1 MQITRTPRLDLNPS
15 SAERWTT
22 CTASPQFI
30 LENYDKLPPSGTRF
44 SEEGTTAHAVAAALL
59 LGQPEPKDTPTP
71 IDGAMRLHG
80 WNYAEYV
87 QNLQQP
93 QSMLLVE
100 QKLELWY
107 MAGRHAIVDAAVLNP
122 LNLHIVD
129 YKYGEGVAVSPEG
142 NLQAVI
148 YAYSAGKGHNLAD
161 DFPVFIHIYQPR
173 GRNAADG
180 AAHVW
185 ETTWKDIKGLAIWQ
199 VQQAAEYI
207 LGRPDPRVPLVFQ
220 PSDKACQWCPAK
232 GFCEARASTLLDGI
246 TAIEDAKP
254 ELPTLQALTEHQRI
268 LVERHGDEIIK
279 WVKDVQAYNLEQM
292 SAGNP
297 LPGFK
302 LVMSRGGNRYWT
314 DPKKAS
320 ELLLSETHLRREEV
334 IEEKVIGP
342 AGAEK
347 LLGKRKFSAGL
358 MNLIGRPEGRP
369 EIAEEGDKREAVG
382 ANALADF
389 TPVNDDEAR

>member
-1 MQITRTPRLDLNPS
+1 MQSRPPRLDLNPS

-30 LENYDKLPPSGTRF
+30 LENHDKLPPSGSRF

-59 LGQPEPKDTPTP
+59 VDQPEPKDTPTP
-71 IDGAMRLHG
+71 VDAAMREHG
-80 WNYAEYV
+80 WNYMEYV
-87 QNLQQP
+87 QSLRAP
-93 QSMLLVE
+93 QSLLLVE

-107 MAGRHAIVDAAVLNP
+107 MQNRHAIVDAAILNP
-122 LNLHIVD
+122 QDLHVVD
-129 YKYGEGVAVSPEG
+129 YKYGEGVPVHPEN

-148 YAYSAGKGHNLAD
+148 YAYSVGKGQQLAD
-161 DFPVFIHIYQPR
+161 DHPVFIHIYQPR
-173 GRNAADG
+173 GRSATQPEQ
-180 AAHVW
+180 VW
-185 ETTWKDIKGLAIWQ
+185 ETTWREIAKIATWT
-199 VQQAAEYI
+199 VQFHAEEI
-207 LGRPDPRVPLVFQ
+207 LGRESGKLVEFK
-220 PSDKACQWCPAK
+220 PSEKACQWCPAK
-232 GFCEARASTLLDGI
+232 GFCSARQATLLEGI
-246 TAIEDAKP
+246 TVIEEP
-254 ELPTLQALTEHQRI
+254 VLLPALNLLTEEQRI

-292 SAGNP
+292 TNGNS

-314 DPKKAS
+314 DPKKAA

-347 LLGKRKFSAGL
+347 LLGKKSFGPEL
-358 MNLIGRPEGRP
+358 MNLIDRPAGYL
-369 EIAEEGDKREAVG
+369 EIAEESDKRPS
-382 ANALADF
+382 ALIDAKEEF
-389 TPVNDDEAR
+389 SDEQS